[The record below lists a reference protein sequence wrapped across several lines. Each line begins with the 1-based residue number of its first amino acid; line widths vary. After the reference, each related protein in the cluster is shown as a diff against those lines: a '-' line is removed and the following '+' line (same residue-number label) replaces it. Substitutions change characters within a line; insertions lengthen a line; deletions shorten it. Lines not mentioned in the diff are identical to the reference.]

1 MTESSLE
8 KRKYKKLSIFTLCL
22 IALISVSPIIDH
34 YYNGPVIIEIN
45 KDKLVYKGVLSKNHV
60 KELFRF
66 YESLEVKP
74 TTLAVSSKGG
84 DGVAGGMLGA
94 WIFKNNL
101 NVEVTKRCLSSCA
114 MYVFPAGKKSY
125 LGKSAQL
132 GWYGG
137 YASKRVN
144 IGDKKFLTQQQFISK
159 VGEEAYKILL
169 ETESKYFKK
178 IGIDPKILS
187 YGEDE
192 KYNKFHNNMKYNKG
206 YVGFYYSVKDMRKMG
221 LNIGLLHDSWIGSEA
236 NHSKYQ
242 DYFLV
247 DLAQERLENDK

>member
-8 KRKYKKLSIFTLCL
+8 ERKYKKLSIFALCL
-22 IALISVSPIIDH
+22 IALISVSPIIVH
-34 YYNGPVIIEIN
+34 YYKSPVTIEIHRG
-45 KDKLVYKGVLSKNHV
+45 KLVYKGLLSKNHV
-60 KELFRF
+60 KELFSF

-74 TTLAVSSKGG
+74 KTLAISSKGG

-94 WIFKNNL
+94 WVFKKNL
-101 NVEVTKRCLSSCA
+101 NVEVTRHCLSSCA
-114 MYVFPAGKKSY
+114 MYVFLAGKKSY

-144 IGDKKFLTQQQFISK
+144 VGYKKFLSQQQFINK
-159 VGEEAYKILL
+159 VGEEAYKIIL
-169 ETESKYFKK
+169 ETESKYFEK

-192 KYNKFHNNMKYNKG
+192 KYNEFHNNMKYNRG
-206 YVGFYYSVKDMRKMG
+206 YVGFYYSVKYMRKMG
-221 LNIGLLHDSWIGSEA
+221 LNIVLLHDSWIGSEA

-247 DLAQERLENDK
+247 DLAQERLKNDK